1 MNQWPLRSFLMLGL
15 WLLAV
20 TGCNPQQTNQTS
32 QNLANS
38 DWSEIEARARKQTVQ
53 LRMWRGNPNINRYM
67 DGYVTT
73 ALKQQYDI
81 DLHISGGQ
89 GSELVAQLMAEIEA
103 GNQASQVDMLWINGE
118 TFYQLRRID
127 ALYGPFTERLPNIV
141 NVDFNNPFIAIDF
154 QQPVAGFEIPWGNVQ
169 LTHIYDAARTP
180 EPPRNIDDLAAW
192 VKAHPGRF
200 TFDTGFTGMTFL
212 KGLLYALAEQPQ
224 ALHGPFDEAVYQ
236 RLSAKLWDYLHQ
248 LQPYL
253 WRLGTTFPG
262 SASELQRLFVNGEID
277 FSMSNNDGEVELQ
290 IRNGVFPATARAYVF
305 DSGSIQ
311 NSHYLGITR
320 HSAHLAAALVV
331 GNFLLS
337 PAAQLEKMKLEVWG
351 DGTILDINRLPEPW
365 RQQFSALPPREHAPP
380 REELRAKALMEPAPE
395 YMIRLF
401 EDFRREMLQ

>member
-1 MNQWPLRSFLMLGL
+1 MNKWPLLTLFLLGL
-15 WLLAV
+15 LL
-20 TGCNPQQTNQTS
+20 TGCTPEQTPDKALADLTWPQ
-32 QNLANS
+32 
-38 DWSEIEARARKQTVQ
+38 IEQRARSQTVQ

-67 DGYVTT
+67 DGYVTV
-73 ALKQQYDI
+73 ALKQHYGI
-81 DLHISGGQ
+81 DLRISSGQ
-89 GSELVAQLMAEIEA
+89 GNDLVAQLMAEIEA
-103 GNQASQVDMLWINGE
+103 GSQTSQVDMMWINGE

-127 ALYGPFTERLPNIV
+127 ALYGPFTGRLPNIAA
-141 NVDFNNPFIAIDF
+141 VDLDNPFINTDF

-169 LTHIYDAARTP
+169 LAHIYDAARTP
-180 EPPRNIDDLAAW
+180 EPPRTLDALAAW

-224 ALHGPFDEAVYQ
+224 ALHGAFDEAVYQ
-236 RLSAKLWDYLHQ
+236 RLSAKLWAYLHG

-253 WRLGTTFPG
+253 WRQGQTFP
-262 SASELQRLFVNGEID
+262 SSVAELQQLFVNGEVD
-277 FSMSNNDGEVELQ
+277 FSMSNNDAEVELQ

-320 HSAHLAAALVV
+320 HSGHLAAALVV

-337 PAAQLEKMKLEVWG
+337 PEAQLEKMKLEVWG
-351 DGTILDINRLPEPW
+351 DGTILDINRLPEQW
-365 RQQFSALPPREHAPP
+365 RKQFLALPTREHAPP
-380 REELRAKALMEPAPE
+380 RAELQAKALLEPAPE